1 MQTALPLRRFSINSI
16 VATLALVLVLAA
28 GALGGYWLKSQ
39 VTSAVV
45 TQAAQTAVS
54 GASQQAAPP
63 HDMPDAVQTWQ
74 APPHDMPEEP

>member
-16 VATLALVLVLAA
+16 VAMFALVLALAA

-39 VTSAVV
+39 VTTAGV
-45 TQAAQTAVS
+45 TRAAQTAVS
-54 GASQQAAPP
+54 GASQQSAPP
-63 HDMPDAVQTWQ
+63 HDMPEAVPTGQ